1 MPVLKF
7 LKEFSSVFTGLN
19 KLLSSNQFG
28 SITSNITVTQ
38 LRNHVKLQKNREL
51 SFEMKDQIPLNLNT
65 SDNHILKSEIGQISE
80 NLNGTEE
87 VY

>member
-1 MPVLKF
+1 
-7 LKEFSSVFTGLN
+7 
-19 KLLSSNQFG
+19 
-28 SITSNITVTQ
+28 
-38 LRNHVKLQKNREL
+38 
-51 SFEMKDQIPLNLNT
+51 MKDQIPLNLNT